1 MEDADPDVRL
11 HTGYMKKMHKHIV
24 KVIEALENC
33 GYEKF
38 LSLAHGDAKPNN
50 FMFRSSHSSLV
61 PYSVLK
67 GISFIIS

>member
-1 MEDADPDVRL
+1 MEEADPDVRL
-11 HTGYMKKMHKHIV
+11 HTGYMKKMHKHVV

-50 FMFRSSHSSLV
+50 FMFRYVQLSRVTYSL
-61 PYSVLK
+61 L
-67 GISFIIS
+67 ISCIIL

>member
-33 GYEKF
+33 GYEKL

-50 FMFRSSHSSLV
+50 FMFRFYNGV
-61 PYSVLK
+61 PAPVEYTSWER
-67 GISFIIS
+67 FC